1 MNITKTEEEL
11 EFYAPAILISS
22 GVILLC
28 YFCRVWKKKALN
40 IQMLN
45 PLLKNDKLQKKEKLE
60 KIEEIE
66 EQEEKEENV
75 ILAEEE
81 LPSYG
86 ELYNKK

>member
-1 MNITKTEEEL
+1 
-11 EFYAPAILISS
+11 
-22 GVILLC
+22 
-28 YFCRVWKKKALN
+28 
-40 IQMLN
+40 MLN
-45 PLLKNDKLQKKEKLE
+45 PLLKKEKLE

-66 EQEEKEENV
+66 EEEEEEKEENV

>member
-28 YFCRVWKKKALN
+28 YFCGGWKKKALN

-45 PLLKNDKLQKKEKLE
+45 PLLKKEKLE

-66 EQEEKEENV
+66 EEEEEEKEENV

-86 ELYNKK
+86 EIYNKK

>member
-11 EFYAPAILISS
+11 EFYTPVILISS
-22 GVILLC
+22 GVILLLC
-28 YFCRVWKKKALN
+28 YFRIVWKKKALN

-45 PLLKNDKLQKKEKLE
+45 PLLKNDKLQK
-60 KIEEIE
+60 I
-66 EQEEKEENV
+66 EENV
-75 ILAEEE
+75 ILPEEE

>member
-1 MNITKTEEEL
+1 
-11 EFYAPAILISS
+11 
-22 GVILLC
+22 
-28 YFCRVWKKKALN
+28 
-40 IQMLN
+40 MLN
-45 PLLKNDKLQKKEKLE
+45 PLLKKEKLE

-66 EQEEKEENV
+66 EEEEEKEENV

>member
-11 EFYAPAILISS
+11 EFYAPVILISS
-22 GVILLC
+22 GVIILC
-28 YFCRVWKKKALN
+28 NFCRVWKKKALN

-45 PLLKNDKLQKKEKLE
+45 PLLKKEKLE

-66 EQEEKEENV
+66 EEEEKEENV